1 MLYRK
6 LGKTNEKV
14 SILGLGCMRLPEID
28 GKINEREATSM
39 LRYAIDNGV
48 NYIDTAYIYHN
59 GESEGFVGRALKNGY
74 REKVN
79 IATKLPTW
87 LIKNREDMD
96 RIFDEQLERLQTDY
110 IDFYLVHNLNEKIY
124 PYVKEQGLFEFLEKI
139 KKENKVRY
147 IGFSFH
153 DNLEVYK
160 SIVDDYNWD
169 FTQIQ
174 YNYLD
179 EEYQAGTEGLLYA
192 ASKDLGVVIME
203 PLRGG
208 SLVNNLPNKISEIID
223 NASSKKSAA
232 AWGFKFLYNN
242 PNISVV
248 LSGMSNLEQIKENL
262 QIADREGIALSITKD
277 EEGTI
282 NKLKEEFKS
291 KIKVNCTGCK
301 YCIDCPK
308 NIDIPEC
315 FNIWNNASMFGN
327 IEKYKSNYNALKSEN
342 RDASLCIK
350 CRKCETHCPQHIN
363 ITDKLKEVCY
373 IFENNI

>member
-291 KIKVNCTGCK
+291 KIKVNCTGGK

-308 NIDIPEC
+308 NIDIPEF
-315 FNIWNNASMFGN
+315 FNIWNNSSMFGN